1 MMHLPKE
8 LKTPEDLET
17 VYNYLYAQEQQRTD
31 LRHLRFGQF
40 LFNCYGIE
48 YRNSYNEIDSLIVLD
63 MFQELLPQIES
74 YLLIDSLLKQEYI
87 LKLPKELSNV

>member
-1 MMHLPKE
+1 MRLPKE
-8 LKTPEDLET
+8 LKTIEDLET
-17 VYNYLYAQEQQRTD
+17 VYKYLYAQEQQRTD

-48 YRNSYNEIDSLIVLD
+48 YKNSYNEIDSLTVLD

-74 YLLIDSLLKQEYI
+74 YLLIDSLLKQEYT

>member
-48 YRNSYNEIDSLIVLD
+48 YKNSYNERDSLVVLD
-63 MFQELLPQIES
+63 MFQELLPRIES
-74 YLLIDSLLKQEYI
+74 YLLIDSLLKQEYT